1 MASGRPVQ
9 GLHGVW
15 RSRGYG
21 YVLRIGAGG
30 LELFHVAGRFCYAD
44 PRRARDPDGLFVL
57 YRPFGDGTVAFSGSP
72 GQTRYV
78 FDRLSELPAA
88 CTDRTPWPPRRI
100 AAFRFIQ
107 GLAFNR
113 GRHGS
118 PSADIDAG
126 FTKTSCC

>member
-1 MASGRPVQ
+1 MRTSGLAFVALVLLGTAMAFSEERQVEDQSVMASGRPVQ

-78 FDRLSELPAA
+78 FDRLSEL
-88 CTDRTPWPPRRI
+88 
-100 AAFRFIQ
+100 
-107 GLAFNR
+107 
-113 GRHGS
+113 
-118 PSADIDAG
+118 
-126 FTKTSCC
+126 